1 MAGNVTGDVFASN
14 GTSKILDN
22 GTDGTDAAFTGS
34 LTGNVTGNVTGNII
48 GNVTGNLTGNADTTT
63 RWLNSRTVTFATVG
77 GSVSD
82 ATGSFNLDGTTSPTT
97 QITLRDVNSNIGA
110 FGSGTAIPI
119 VTVNAKG
126 LVTAV
131 TTANIATNLGIA
143 GDVGTDSV
151 SLLTDTLT
159 FEGGAGL
166 IATVTNNKVTIG
178 LTGSVSLSDL
188 TITSI
193 AAGSITVSGALSSG
207 NTSTANLTVNGN
219 AVVTGDLTVQGTTTT
234 VNSTTVSIGDKN
246 LELAKDATTAISADG
261 GGITIKGP
269 TIPATLTYAAIGDTW
284 NLNKDLVVANVIGA
298 LTGNA
303 STATAW
309 QTSRNIS
316 FATGDVSGNFS
327 TNGTA
332 NVSNVVLTLANTG
345 VTNASYGDAITVP
358 NFTVDAKGRLTAAGQ
373 TLIPTA
379 TTTINGLASFN
390 STNFDIA
397 SGAVSIKTIDGGTY
411 GD

>member
-1 MAGNVTGDVFASN
+1 M
-14 GTSKILDN
+14 
-22 GTDGTDAAFTGS
+22 
-34 LTGNVTGNVTGNII
+34 
-48 GNVTGNLTGNADTTT
+48 
-63 RWLNSRTVTFATVG
+63 NSRTVTFATVG